1 MSGPERT
8 PVLSVRDLT
17 VLVPAGGRAVPAV
30 RGVGF
35 DLAPGA
41 RLGLVGESG
50 SGKTLT
56 ALALMRMMP
65 PGTRIAGG
73 SVRLDGTDL
82 LGLSAKRMCAVRG
95 RQIAMV
101 YQNPMSALNPV
112 VAVGDQL
119 VEAIRVHEPTSRSVA
134 RARAI
139 DLLGDV
145 GIPDPARRLA
155 AYPYQLSG
163 GMRQRVVIAM
173 ALACE
178 PQVIVADEPTTALD
192 VTTQARVMA
201 LLLQLSQAR
210 GAAVILITHD
220 LEVAAEFCDD
230 IQVMY
235 AGRIVERS
243 SAGTL
248 FEAPRHP
255 YAKAL
260 LESRCVLTTDLDAP
274 IPTIPG
280 QPPHPGEFPS
290 GCSFA
295 ERCPRA
301 QDVCRSVDPELTV
314 GTGASAGREVACH
327 FPFDPVASVASVAS
341 TVTGG
346 NDSAGEGR

>member
-1 MSGPERT
+1 MNVSERA
-8 PVLSVRDLT
+8 PVLSVRDLV

-56 ALALMRMMP
+56 ALALMQMMP

-82 LGLSAKRMCAVRG
+82 LGLTAKQMCAVRG
-95 RQIAMV
+95 RRLSMV

-112 VAVGDQL
+112 VAIGDQL
-119 VEAIRVHEPTSRSVA
+119 VEAIRMHEPTAKSVA

-145 GIPDPARRLA
+145 GIPNPAHRLT

-163 GMRQRVVIAM
+163 GMRQRIVIAM

-243 SAGTL
+243 PAGTL
-248 FEAPRHP
+248 FDAPRHP

-260 LESRCVLTTDLDAP
+260 LDSRCVLTTDLETP

-280 QPPHPGEFPS
+280 QPPHPGEFPP

-295 ERCPRA
+295 ARCPRA
-301 QDVCRSVDPELTV
+301 QDLCLRVDPELTV
-314 GTGASAGREVACH
+314 DPAGPSDREVACH
-327 FPFDPVASVASVAS
+327 FPFDPVAGQVAGDFDA
-341 TVTGG
+341 TRE
-346 NDSAGEGR
+346 DR